1 MNNYQLYRT
10 NVLLGGQMKYD
21 LILSQNSNNHNI
33 DIKDIHITPISNNA
47 PYNKYIDDDV
57 LNYNHIE
64 NIKTFY
70 KKTSGSFYKTFI
82 NPALNNL
89 YPLPEEYKEIKETT
103 YEMGCRRKSNQ
114 LYDKQFE
121 FLCPVWL
128 EQIEDF
134 EDLSFEIQI
143 KTNPTSQNII
153 TKKIV
158 FKDKLAKYFDDY
170 TKLLGLYDGYDWV
183 FNISKQNCIVSGVD
197 VKNGTCKELRLSN
210 FYNDLLYRE
219 RPLLEVNNLIINELN
234 KHNLITRQLFNFNLC
249 FNISDILGFYTFNQ
263 LKDYPLYINVVVCIN
278 DKPLDLRDIFSN
290 HEYIDKPISEIPTL
304 SINNGEISISE
315 ERSGINVLDYLND
328 NKHID
333 LVDKN
338 KILQNTCHWEYSNIK
353 GSIFNLYDGFCGV
366 FKAVDNTGTGGDSGN
381 TGTGGD
387 SGNTGTDGT
396 SPIPDVI
403 YNYPSGDNILM
414 PGVIAWPFGTDY
426 VHEDSNEGPNS
437 DSAKAYADKIYEK
450 LFDLLNHKE
459 PPTEEEKDEFDD
471 YFTDLSYDL
480 YHWATF
486 GRITIPDVGEVG
498 PVKLLLVSLNCSC
511 NNNHERGKYE
521 LAKFAEYVKKSYND
535 PTSYPKLDSKY
546 KWNVLPVPN
555 SQDSSNGGHGYIF
568 YSNDYNEIIAIQQTA
583 AEWGW
588 EPKNDNSDYVS
599 SWFEITEWI
608 KMYKLYE
615 RISETGE
622 QYPYPYNKINM
633 AETLHNTRILRE
645 LIQNIMHRW
654 YVECT
659 WSSKS
664 SKTAIKPISV
674 PQPQQF
680 KYYNSKYY
688 NGFSTDLNMT
698 DINEIGYPYW
708 CNAYKVQNLYEILCD
723 MINDTSRYQN
733 LFSTFSQNCVINNI
747 NYHAPTKDMQNID
760 VIMLQTDFGLTEDEL
775 SQLNKRITEIHINGI
790 RKWHAYQFKI

>member
-89 YPLPEEYKEIKETT
+89 YPLPDEYKETKETT

-128 EQIEDF
+128 EQISNF

-143 KTNPTSQNII
+143 KTSPTSQNII

-158 FKDKLAKYFDDY
+158 FEGKLAKYFDDY

-353 GSIFNLYDGFCGV
+353 GSIFNLYDGFCGI
-366 FKAVDNTGTGGDSGN
+366 FKAADNT
-381 TGTGGD
+381 
-387 SGNTGTDGT
+387 
-396 SPIPDVI
+396 
-403 YNYPSGDNILM
+403 
-414 PGVIAWPFGTDY
+414 
-426 VHEDSNEGPNS
+426 E
-437 DSAKAYADKIYEK
+437 
-450 LFDLLNHKE
+450 
-459 PPTEEEKDEFDD
+459 
-471 YFTDLSYDL
+471 
-480 YHWATF
+480 
-486 GRITIPDVGEVG
+486 
-498 PVKLLLVSLNCSC
+498 
-511 NNNHERGKYE
+511 
-521 LAKFAEYVKKSYND
+521 
-535 PTSYPKLDSKY
+535 
-546 KWNVLPVPN
+546 
-555 SQDSSNGGHGYIF
+555 
-568 YSNDYNEIIAIQQTA
+568 A
-583 AEWGW
+583 A
-588 EPKNDNSDYVS
+588 
-599 SWFEITEWI
+599 
-608 KMYKLYE
+608 
-615 RISETGE
+615 
-622 QYPYPYNKINM
+622 
-633 AETLHNTRILRE
+633 
-645 LIQNIMHRW
+645 
-654 YVECT
+654 
-659 WSSKS
+659 
-664 SKTAIKPISV
+664 
-674 PQPQQF
+674 QQF

-733 LFSTFSQNCVINNI
+733 LFSTFSQNCVVNNI
-747 NYHAPTKDMQNID
+747 NYHAPTEGIQNID
-760 VIMLQTDFGLTEDEL
+760 VIMLQTDFDLTEDKL
-775 SQLNKRITEIHINGI
+775 SQLNAKITKIHVNGV
-790 RKWHAYQFKI
+790 RKWHAYSDLYSSDSSDQNITTIKNSGYGILCSDIERKIIILVDINNDKLNNFLYRNLMNTSSTDNTNKIFCSELFKDLYEYLSTANRSGFEIIQFSNRLTKKLANSPAISSKEIEYFKINTPHINKSAIARSFGKIKPYFIKNNEVYKNYTYLKMKYNELHAMYKIYSQTLYEPRFPSIEYFAFKCEDTNYDNLGEIDEEVAEFHNYTINKILHLEPILELEETFSRDQDKFQDKNNTEEDLEEDLINQCIEDKYEVLLSSITNEKYNEYFNYIKSKYILNHSSIEIIDLANNIYNYKIQLKLK

>member
-33 DIKDIHITPISNNA
+33 DIKDIHITPISSNA

-89 YPLPEEYKEIKETT
+89 YPLPDEYNKESKETT

-128 EQIEDF
+128 EQISEF

-143 KTNPTSQNII
+143 KTSPTAQNII

-158 FKDKLAKYFDDY
+158 FEGKLAKYFDDY

-366 FKAVDNTGTGGDSGN
+366 FKAIDNT
-381 TGTGGD
+381 
-387 SGNTGTDGT
+387 
-396 SPIPDVI
+396 
-403 YNYPSGDNILM
+403 
-414 PGVIAWPFGTDY
+414 
-426 VHEDSNEGPNS
+426 E
-437 DSAKAYADKIYEK
+437 
-450 LFDLLNHKE
+450 
-459 PPTEEEKDEFDD
+459 
-471 YFTDLSYDL
+471 
-480 YHWATF
+480 AT
-486 GRITIPDVGEVG
+486 
-498 PVKLLLVSLNCSC
+498 
-511 NNNHERGKYE
+511 
-521 LAKFAEYVKKSYND
+521 
-535 PTSYPKLDSKY
+535 
-546 KWNVLPVPN
+546 
-555 SQDSSNGGHGYIF
+555 
-568 YSNDYNEIIAIQQTA
+568 
-583 AEWGW
+583 
-588 EPKNDNSDYVS
+588 
-599 SWFEITEWI
+599 
-608 KMYKLYE
+608 
-615 RISETGE
+615 
-622 QYPYPYNKINM
+622 
-633 AETLHNTRILRE
+633 
-645 LIQNIMHRW
+645 
-654 YVECT
+654 
-659 WSSKS
+659 
-664 SKTAIKPISV
+664 
-674 PQPQQF
+674 PQQF

-698 DINEIGYPYW
+698 NINEIGYPYW

-723 MINDTSRYQN
+723 MIDDTSRYQN
-733 LFSTFSQNCVINNI
+733 LFSTFSQNCVVNNI
-747 NYHAPTKDMQNID
+747 NYHVPTEDMHNID
-760 VIMLQTDFGLTEDEL
+760 VVMLQTDFDLISEDDL
-775 SQLNKRITEIHINGI
+775 LQLNTKITEMHVNGV
-790 RKWHAYQFKI
+790 RKWHAYPDQNITTIKNYGYGILCSDIESDINIKRERKIIILVDINNDKLNNFLYRNLMNLYASTSTETDKTNTFFGSDLFKDLCEYLSTANRSGFEIVQFSNRLTKKLANSPSISSKEIEYFKINTPHINKSAITRSFGKIKPYFIKNNEVYKNYTYSKMKYKELELQPQAMYKIYSRTLYEPRFPSIEYFAFKCEDTNYDDLGKIDTNVAEFHNYTINKILHLEPILEKIFTSSQDDNNAEENLINQCIKDKYKVLLSSITGEKYYEYFNYIKSKYILNHSSIESIDSVNNSYNYKIQLKLK

>member
-21 LILSQNSNNHNI
+21 LILSQNDNNNHNI

-89 YPLPEEYKEIKETT
+89 YPLPDEYKEIKETT

-128 EQIEDF
+128 EQISNF

-143 KTNPTSQNII
+143 KTKPTSQNII

-170 TKLLGLYDGYDWV
+170 TKLLRLDDGYDWV
-183 FNISKQNCIVSGVD
+183 FNINKQNCIVSGVD

-249 FNISDILGFYTFNQ
+249 FNISDILGFYTFNR

-278 DKPLDLRDIFSN
+278 DKPLDIRDIFSN

-304 SINNGEISISE
+304 SINNGEISVSE
-315 ERSGINVLDYLND
+315 ERSNINVLDYLND

-366 FKAVDNTGTGGDSGN
+366 FKAVDNT
-381 TGTGGD
+381 
-387 SGNTGTDGT
+387 
-396 SPIPDVI
+396 
-403 YNYPSGDNILM
+403 
-414 PGVIAWPFGTDY
+414 
-426 VHEDSNEGPNS
+426 E
-437 DSAKAYADKIYEK
+437 
-450 LFDLLNHKE
+450 
-459 PPTEEEKDEFDD
+459 
-471 YFTDLSYDL
+471 
-480 YHWATF
+480 AT
-486 GRITIPDVGEVG
+486 
-498 PVKLLLVSLNCSC
+498 
-511 NNNHERGKYE
+511 
-521 LAKFAEYVKKSYND
+521 
-535 PTSYPKLDSKY
+535 
-546 KWNVLPVPN
+546 
-555 SQDSSNGGHGYIF
+555 
-568 YSNDYNEIIAIQQTA
+568 
-583 AEWGW
+583 
-588 EPKNDNSDYVS
+588 
-599 SWFEITEWI
+599 
-608 KMYKLYE
+608 
-615 RISETGE
+615 
-622 QYPYPYNKINM
+622 
-633 AETLHNTRILRE
+633 
-645 LIQNIMHRW
+645 
-654 YVECT
+654 
-659 WSSKS
+659 
-664 SKTAIKPISV
+664 
-674 PQPQQF
+674 QQF

-708 CNAYKVQNLYEILCD
+708 CNAYKVQNLYEIVCD

-733 LFSTFSQNCVINNI
+733 LFSTFSQNCVVNNI
-747 NYHAPTKDMQNID
+747 NYHAPTEDMHNID
-760 VIMLQTDFGLTEDEL
+760 VIMLQTDFDLISKDKL
-775 SQLNKRITEIHINGI
+775 SQLNKKITQIHVNGV
-790 RKWHAYQFKI
+790 RKWHVYPDQNILLPDLPGYIILCSDIERKIIILVDINNDKLNNFLYRNLMNLYASSSTDNTNKIFGSALFKDLCEYLSTANRSEFEIIQFTNRLTKKLANSPAISSKEIEYFKINAPHINKSSIARSFGKIKPYFIKNNEVYKNYTYSKMKYNELELQQQAMYKIYSQTLYEPRFPSIGYFAFKYEDTNYNDLDKIDTNVAEFHNYTINKILHLEPILEKIFILSQDKNNPEEDLINQCIEDKYKSLLSSITDEKYDEYFNYIKSKYILNHSSIESIDLAKDSYNYKIQLKLK